1 MGRRVEEKKRARQE
15 EGGTSPS
22 LRVGCL
28 CGVRVTAGA
37 SLHQSLPSPIS
48 WRLHFILEWPPPAT
62 LLARCHPG
70 SVPAQS
76 AAALGPRKSCRL
88 PPLAAAAPPNRRGEW
103 NRIPP
108 GWRRLPSGLATLL
121 QLPAWLAANAV
132 GNSWRRQP
140 QLRAPSLA
148 AAASPCHLVR
158 HGGAG
163 GRLEGKGAR
172 QRAASAAPRR
182 PP

>member
-1 MGRRVEEKKRARQE
+1 MGRRGEEKKRARQQ
-15 EGGTSPS
+15 EGSTLPS

-48 WRLHFILEWPPPAT
+48 WRLHLILEWPPPAT
-62 LLARCHPG
+62 LLARCHPV

-76 AAALGPRKSCRL
+76 AAALGPRRSCRL
-88 PPLAAAAPPNRRGEW
+88 PPLAAAAPRSRRGEW

-108 GWRRLPSGLATLL
+108 GVAAVAKRARDGL
-121 QLPAWLAANAV
+121 QLPARLAANAV
-132 GNSWRRQP
+132 GNSWPRQP
-140 QLRAPSLA
+140 QLRAPPLA
-148 AAASPCHLVR
+148 AAASPCPLVR
-158 HGGAG
+158 PGGAG

-172 QRAASAAPRR
+172 QRAVSAAPRR